1 MKRTPFYV
9 LIGSVALIGAVGCRS
24 AQSQATSFNQIPP
37 ATQIVQNTE
46 NSTQPVETFQVSH
59 STETYASNN
68 LSSLQSGTSIGR
80 LPVPTTSRNPR
91 LCTTG

>member
-24 AQSQATSFNQIPP
+24 AQTQVTSFNQIPP
-37 ATQIVQNTE
+37 ATQTVQKTE
-46 NSTQPVETFQVSH
+46 NSTQPAETFQVSH
-59 STETYASNN
+59 SMNSYASKDLAN
-68 LSSLQSGTSIGR
+68 SSSGTSIGS

-91 LCTTG
+91 LCTSG